1 MVQTDGEEEPEALPG
16 VEEQEQASAQTDGVS
31 STFPQSANKSKKN
44 TSLNKL
50 QHKGD
55 WKMYDDKPAAD
66 RRNDQG
72 RPQRDQDRPNYD
84 DAKPRIFGHDPDH
97 YKKEEKKK
105 KKWERKLKK
114 AAGKAAFTG
123 SIKKPRGRPPKNKV
137 WDEEAGAYVSD
148 EDAPAAKKAK
158 PSDPA
163 TKEALTAKKTKA
175 ELASEI
181 DNLRAQVIELRGK
194 VFGS

>member
-1 MVQTDGEEEPEALPG
+1 MQTDGEEEPEALPG
-16 VEEQEQASAQTDGVS
+16 AEEQEQAGAQTGDAS
-31 STFPQSANKSKKN
+31 STSQSANKTKKN

-55 WKMYDDKPAAD
+55 WKMYDNPTAG
-66 RRNDQG
+66 RRDDNG
-72 RPQRDQDRPNYD
+72 RLQRDQDRPDYD
-84 DAKPRIFGHDPDH
+84 DAKPRVFGHDPDH
-97 YKKEEKKK
+97 SKKEGKKK

-114 AAGKAAFTG
+114 AGKAAFT
-123 SIKKPRGRPPKNKV
+123 SSVKKPRGRPPKNKV